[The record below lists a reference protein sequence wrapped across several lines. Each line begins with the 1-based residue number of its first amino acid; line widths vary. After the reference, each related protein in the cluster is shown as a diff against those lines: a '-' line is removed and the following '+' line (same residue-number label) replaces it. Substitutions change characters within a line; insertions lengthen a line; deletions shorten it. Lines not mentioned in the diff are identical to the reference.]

1 MEKVFDSVSFV
12 AALSNE
18 LIAGFEKAG
27 KATTPASVG
36 AAREHAVREKLE
48 KILPGQV
55 GIGSGFVFDSYGHT
69 SKQTDIIIY
78 EKGICPVFS
87 IEGTPETT
95 YYPCEG
101 VIAIGEIKSTLDT
114 DGIIDSFSKV
124 ESVKKNR
131 RYVKDSINWRKYFST
146 LVTYGAEEERYSQT
160 DKPFDQIYGFI
171 LCQSFG
177 LKDDT
182 ILEKF
187 KEETFKRDAYL
198 LPNLIVSLNNGM
210 VMWNDSA
217 SKHICYD
224 AHNADSLFLSNRAT
238 GCFQFLLSQL
248 NTYIVS
254 GRSTATL
261 PFDKY
266 ILDSAFST
274 FQGTFVNL

>member
-1 MEKVFDSVSFV
+1 MEKTFDSGSFV
-12 AALSNE
+12 ADLSNE
-18 LIAGFEKAG
+18 LIVAFEKAG
-27 KATTPASVG
+27 KATTPATVG
-36 AAREHAVREKLE
+36 AVRERAVRERLE

-95 YYPCEG
+95 YYPCES

-114 DGIIDSFSKV
+114 DDIIDSFSKV

-131 RYVKDSINWRKYFST
+131 RYVEDSFKWRKYLST
-146 LVTYGAEEERYSQT
+146 LVAHGAMNECYSQT

-182 ILEKF
+182 MLEKC
-187 KEETFKRDAYL
+187 KEEISKRDAYL

-210 VMWNDSA
+210 VLWRNS
-217 SKHICYD
+217 SSNSICYD
-224 AHNADSLFLSNRAT
+224 AHNADSLFLSDMAT
-238 GCFQFLLSQL
+238 GCFQYLLYVL
-248 NTYIVS
+248 NKCIMS
-254 GRSTATL
+254 GRSTAKL

-266 ILDSAFST
+266 ILGSALST
-274 FQGTFVNL
+274 FNGKIFNI

>member
-1 MEKVFDSVSFV
+1 MEKTFDSVNFV
-12 AALSNE
+12 ADLSNE

-27 KATTPASVG
+27 KATTPATVG

-55 GIGSGFVFDSYGHT
+55 GIGSGFVFDSYFHT

-114 DGIIDSFSKV
+114 DDIIDSFSKV

-146 LVTYGAEEERYSQT
+146 LVAHGAEEERYSQSEN
-160 DKPFDQIYGFI
+160 PFDQIFGFI

-187 KEETFKRDAYL
+187 KEETLKRDACL

-210 VMWNDSA
+210 VMWSDSA
-217 SKHICYD
+217 SKHIYYD
-224 AHNADSLFLSNRAT
+224 AHNADSLFLSNTAT

-248 NTYIVS
+248 NKCIMR

-266 ILDSAFST
+266 ILDSALST

>member
-1 MEKVFDSVSFV
+1 MEKAFDSVSFV

-27 KATTPASVG
+27 KATTPATVG

-95 YYPCEG
+95 YYSCEG

-131 RYVKDSINWRKYFST
+131 RYVKDLSIGESIFPRWLLMERRKNDIARLTNHLIKYM
-146 LVTYGAEEERYSQT
+146 
-160 DKPFDQIYGFI
+160 
-171 LCQSFG
+171 G
-177 LKDDT
+177 L
-182 ILEKF
+182 F
-187 KEETFKRDAYL
+187 CA
-198 LPNLIVSLNNGM
+198 NLS
-210 VMWNDSA
+210 D
-217 SKHICYD
+217 
-224 AHNADSLFLSNRAT
+224 
-238 GCFQFLLSQL
+238 
-248 NTYIVS
+248 
-254 GRSTATL
+254 
-261 PFDKY
+261 
-266 ILDSAFST
+266 
-274 FQGTFVNL
+274 

>member
-1 MEKVFDSVSFV
+1 MEKTFDSGSFV
-12 AALSNE
+12 ADLSNE
-18 LIAGFEKAG
+18 LIVAFEKAG
-27 KATTPASVG
+27 KATTPATVG
-36 AAREHAVREKLE
+36 AVRERAVRERLE

-95 YYPCEG
+95 YYPCES
-101 VIAIGEIKSTLDT
+101 VIAMGEIKSTLDT
-114 DGIIDSFSKV
+114 DDIIDSFSKV

-131 RYVKDSINWRKYFST
+131 RYVEDSSKWRKYLST
-146 LVTYGAEEERYSQT
+146 LVAHGAKNECYSQS

-182 ILEKF
+182 MLEKC
-187 KEETFKRDAYL
+187 KEEILKRDAYL

-210 VMWNDSA
+210 VLWGNS
-217 SKHICYD
+217 SSSRICFD
-224 AHNADSLFLSNRAT
+224 AHDADSLFLSDMAT
-238 GCFQFLLSQL
+238 GGFQYLLYEL
-248 NTYIVS
+248 NKCIMS
-254 GRSTATL
+254 GRSTAKL

-266 ILDSAFST
+266 ILGSELST
-274 FQGTFVNL
+274 FNVKIFNI